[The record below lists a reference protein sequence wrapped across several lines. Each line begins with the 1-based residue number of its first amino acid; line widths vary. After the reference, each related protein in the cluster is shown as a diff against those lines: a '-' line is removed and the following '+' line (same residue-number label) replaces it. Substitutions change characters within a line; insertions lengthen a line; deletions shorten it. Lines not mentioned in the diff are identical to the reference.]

1 MSDRT
6 YWDLSRAERD
16 ILLAIGAGD
25 TPNGQEIKSQISG
38 LRDETAAPATPT
50 LYGSIDSLG
59 RKGLIDTV
67 ELNGR
72 SNGHRLT
79 DAGESALQTLRNT
92 INT

>member
-1 MSDRT
+1 MSYMT
-6 YWDLSRAERD
+6 YWDLSRTERD
-16 ILLAIGAGD
+16 ILLAIGAND
-25 TPNGQEIKSQISG
+25 TPNGQEIKSQIGG
-38 LRDETAAPATPT
+38 LRGETAAPATPT

-59 RKGLIDTV
+59 QKGLIDTV

-79 DAGESALQTLRNT
+79 EDGESALQTLRKT

>member
-1 MSDRT
+1 MSYET
-6 YWDLSRAERD
+6 YWDLSRTERD
-16 ILLAIGAGD
+16 VLLAVGAGD

-38 LRDETAAPATPT
+38 LRGETAAPATPT
-50 LYGSIDSLG
+50 LYGSINSLG

-79 DAGESALQTLRNT
+79 EEGESALQTLRNT